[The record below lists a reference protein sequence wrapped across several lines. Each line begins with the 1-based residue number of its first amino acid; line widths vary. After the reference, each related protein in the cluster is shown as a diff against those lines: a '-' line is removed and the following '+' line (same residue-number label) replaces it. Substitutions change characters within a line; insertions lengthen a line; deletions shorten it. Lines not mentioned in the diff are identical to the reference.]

1 MAVTSEKGKTGAR
14 SRTFS
19 ATERDF
25 SMLEAI
31 AHYHGSSKSATI
43 TGLIRKEFWRVFPNG
58 TESITLDEGAKV
70 SGR

>member
-1 MAVTSEKGKTGAR
+1 MTIASENNGGAR

-25 SMLEAI
+25 AMLEAV

-43 TGLIRKEFWRVFPNG
+43 AGLIRKEFWRVFPNG
-58 TESITLDEGAKV
+58 TESITLDDGAKV
-70 SGR
+70 NHD